1 MANNS
6 PVRIHQKE
14 RRTRYVRERTLLKKV
29 NDLKALEAQKR
40 AIEKQMEAL
49 QEDIKKELQA
59 RGQEETEVGDWMV
72 RFKAVISN
80 KFNAKAFAADHPKL
94 YQKYMGQ
101 SQTMRFTVQ

>member
-1 MANNS
+1 MS
-6 PVRIHQKE
+6 
-14 RRTRYVRERTLLKKV
+14 ERTLLKKV
-29 NDLKALEAQKR
+29 NDLKALEAQKK

-49 QEDIKKELQA
+49 QEDIKKELQT

-72 RFKAVISN
+72 RFKTVISN

>member
-1 MANNS
+1 MS
-6 PVRIHQKE
+6 
-14 RRTRYVRERTLLKKV
+14 ERTLLKKV
-29 NDLKALEAQKR
+29 KDLKALEAQKK

-49 QEDIKKELQA
+49 QEDIMKEMQT

-80 KFNAKAFAADHPKL
+80 KFQTKAFAADHPKL

>member
-1 MANNS
+1 MS
-6 PVRIHQKE
+6 
-14 RRTRYVRERTLLKKV
+14 ERTLLKKV
-29 NDLKALEAQKR
+29 SELKALEAQKK
-40 AIEKQMEAL
+40 AIEKQMEVL

-94 YQKYMGQ
+94 YRKYMGK
-101 SQTMRFTVQ
+101 SQAMRFTVNAQGR